1 MTSDITMA
9 PPPPPKRQAPSPNQK
24 LNEPVTND
32 FLLPVRYKLAYTE
45 AWTKLPKWKQV
56 AIEDDRKKGVD
67 NGRLMN
73 EFLREVTRIA
83 EQG

>member
-9 PPPPPKRQAPSPNQK
+9 PPPPPKRQAVPPNQK
-24 LNEPVTND
+24 KNGSPAPISQAEK
-32 FLLPVRYKLAYTE
+32 YQLAYMD

-67 NGRLMN
+67 DGRLMT
-73 EFLREVTRIA
+73 EFLHEVTRLA
-83 EQG
+83 EQE

>member
-1 MTSDITMA
+1 M
-9 PPPPPKRQAPSPNQK
+9 
-24 LNEPVTND
+24 
-32 FLLPVRYKLAYTE
+32 E

-67 NGRLMN
+67 DGRLMT
-73 EFLREVTRIA
+73 EFLHEVTRLA